1 MKDSHSLNRSFPWT
15 LFSGNALKAQFVSL
29 VFIFLLFPLQAQVKL
44 IKDINPVHDPLDQEY
59 KEAVDLNGV
68 LLFVSKAD
76 LWKTNS
82 TTRGTYKLRSFN
94 AIHSLTVVGNT
105 VFFVADD
112 GSGMELWKTTGV
124 TYSTVRVKD
133 IVPGEAGSNPESL
146 TAVGNQLFF
155 CARTPANGLEL
166 WKSNG
171 TSAGTVLVKDIMN
184 KGGSSNPAFLTAAN
198 NVLFF
203 AANDGINGYE
213 LWKSD
218 GTATGTAMV
227 KDIRPGVRLSS
238 APVALVNVNGT
249 VFFTAIDGVV
259 GRELWKSDGTPQ
271 GTVLVK
277 DILAGERN
285 TYYDNLTN
293 VHGTLFFSAND
304 LVHGEELWKS
314 DGTTEGTV
322 LVKDLTP
329 GSKGSGSQ
337 SVWSAG
343 MDNFTDLNG
352 KLYFTARKNGV
363 YYFCKSDGSEA
374 GTTTFS
380 PATSVISDPRFAQFT
395 MLGENVYFLNS
406 GSYTDLEVIN
416 LMKESSLGQIS
427 LVKSLLLNQWHY
439 LGRSPFLVKSRGL
452 LYFNGRK
459 DITEGYS
466 LFKSNG
472 TTAGTIQLADT
483 YVIGNSSN
491 PNNFLKIGNE
501 IYFRVTKD
509 EIEMEPYELL
519 MKTDGTS
526 EGTLQLTRMDR
537 SSGFAELNGQLHFV
551 ARAVSYD
558 DPNWH
563 IYKTDGTP
571 EGTVY
576 VESAGA
582 IEAGDVPSQL
592 TAAGG
597 MIFYIAGTSEL
608 WVNNGTTST
617 LLAVSPD
624 INSLHAV
631 GNCVYFQGNDMANGY
646 ELWRTDGTVGGT
658 MMVKNINPGGDSSP
672 RLLTSMNGI
681 LYFSA
686 NDGTHGFELWRSD
699 GTNGGTYLVKDLR
712 TGDAGDIDI
721 SNITATTDAVYIQSA
736 NGDGTFALWKSN
748 GTQTGTV
755 RLSIV
760 PEIKLILNRGSN
772 RIFFFTFDGSYLL
785 WKSDGSPETTVPI
798 MNVGVAAAPDVSLQN
813 ATLIN
818 DVLYFNFTGEL
829 WRSDG
834 TTCGTYALNN
844 VPGNPRPLQA
854 LASDLVFA
862 STDPGI
868 GRELFKL
875 DVNTIPV
882 IDCGPTAEATHEKL
896 IDAAAENRISNSP
909 NPFDNTFEL
918 MTAGEPGE
926 RYTIQI
932 LDLNNVTREQR
943 EILYNEKCTLGSSL
957 TPGMYIL
964 RIQESNKMTT
974 LKILKK

>member
-1 MKDSHSLNRSFPWT
+1 MKDSHSLNMSCPWT
-15 LFSGNALKAQFVSL
+15 RFYGNALRSQLLLL
-29 VFIFLLFPLQAQVKL
+29 VFSFLFFPLQAQVKL
-44 IKDINPVHDPLDQEY
+44 IKDINPIQDPLDQEY

-68 LLFVSKAD
+68 LLFISNAD

-82 TTRGTYKLRSFN
+82 TTRGTYKLKSFLE
-94 AIHSLTVVGNT
+94 IRSLTVVGST

-112 GSGMELWKTTGV
+112 GSGLELWKTTGV

-133 IVPGEAGSNPESL
+133 IVPGAAGSNPESL
-146 TAVGNQLFF
+146 TAVGSQLFF
-155 CARTPANGLEL
+155 CARTTANGLEL

-171 TSAGTVLVKDIMN
+171 TPSGTVLVKDIMS
-184 KGGSSNPAFLTAAN
+184 KGGSSNPAFMTAVN

-218 GTATGTAMV
+218 GTTAGTKMV

-238 APVALVNVNGT
+238 APGALVNVNGT

-259 GRELWKSDGTPQ
+259 GRELWKSDGTVE

-277 DILAGERN
+277 DILTGERN

-293 VHGTLFFSAND
+293 VNGTLFFSAND
-304 LVHGEELWKS
+304 LLHGEELWKS
-314 DGTTEGTV
+314 DGTAEGTV

-329 GSKGSGSQ
+329 GKTGSGSYN
-337 SVWSAG
+337 VWRPG
-343 MDNFTDLNG
+343 MGNFTDLNG
-352 KLYFTARKNGV
+352 KLYFTARRNGI
-363 YYFCKSDGSEA
+363 YYFCKSDGTDT
-374 GTTTFS
+374 GTRTFW
-380 PATSVISDPRFAQFT
+380 PATNIQSNFRFPQFT
-395 MLGENVYFLNS
+395 MLGENAYFLNA
-406 GSYTDLEVIN
+406 GGDLYSEEIS
-416 LMKESSLGQIS
+416 LMKENPLGQIS
-427 LVKSLLLNQWHY
+427 HVKTLFLNEWNY
-439 LGRSPFLVKSRGL
+439 TLCPFLVKSRGL

-459 DITEGYS
+459 DLSEGYS

-472 TTAGTIQLADT
+472 TTAGTIQLVDT
-483 YVIGNSSN
+483 YFIANSSN
-491 PNNFLKIGNE
+491 PINFLKIGNE
-501 IYFRVTKD
+501 IYFRVTKED
-509 EIEMEPYELL
+509 IEMEPYELL
-519 MKTDGTS
+519 IKTDGTS
-526 EGTLQLTRMDR
+526 EGTLQLTRMQR

-551 ARAVSYD
+551 ARAAGYD

-576 VESAGA
+576 VESGGV
-582 IEAGDVPSQL
+582 IEAGGVPSQL

-597 MIFYIAGTSEL
+597 MIFYISGTSGL

-617 LLAVSPD
+617 LLFVSPG
-624 INSLHAV
+624 INALHAI
-631 GNCVYFQGNDMANGY
+631 GNYVYFQGNDMANGS
-646 ELWRTDGTVGGT
+646 ELWKTDGTVSGT

-672 RLLTSMNGI
+672 RLLTSLNGI

-686 NDGTHGFELWRSD
+686 NDGIHGFELWRSD
-699 GTNGGTYLVKDLR
+699 GTNGGTYLVKDVR
-712 TGDAGDIDI
+712 TDDASDEDI
-721 SNITATTDAVYIQSA
+721 SNITATTDVVYFQSA
-736 NGDGTFALWKSN
+736 NGDGTFTLWKSN
-748 GTQTGTV
+748 GTQAGTV
-755 RLSIV
+755 PLSTV
-760 PEIKLILNRGSN
+760 PDTKLILNRGSN
-772 RIFFFTFDGSYLL
+772 RILFFTFDGSYFL
-785 WKSDGSPETTVPI
+785 WKSDGSPETTAPL
-798 MNVGVAAAPDVSLQN
+798 MDVGVAGAADVSLQN
-813 ATLIN
+813 VALIN
-818 DVLYFNFTGEL
+818 DILYFNFTGTL

-834 TTCGTYALNN
+834 TTCGTYALSSIT
-844 VPGNPRPLQA
+844 GDPRPLQG

-882 IDCGPTAEATHEKL
+882 IDCGLATEAVYGKL
-896 IDAAAENRISNSP
+896 VETAAEHRISNSP

-918 MTAGEPGE
+918 ITAGEPGE
-926 RYTIQI
+926 RYAIQI

-943 EILYNEKCTLGSSL
+943 EILYNEKCILGSSL

-964 RIQESNKMTT
+964 RIRESNKMTT